1 MVSRSAQEFE
11 TMKSLFCERPR
22 LAIPSF
28 VALRGAA
35 RMYPSAGED
44 RTFVFCVWA
53 EFIASIVP
61 STRLQLDWS
70 RRLYRGCVQRYYSLI
85 STSSK
90 TMRAAGPATSLM
102 SRNLAL

>member
-11 TMKSLFCERPR
+11 TTNSLFCERPR

-28 VALRGAA
+28 VAPRGAA
-35 RMYPSAGED
+35 RMYSSAGED
-44 RTFVFCVWA
+44 RTLEFCVWA

-61 STRLQLDWS
+61 SARLQLDWS
-70 RRLYRGCVQRYYSLI
+70 PILYRGCVQRSYSLI
-85 STSSK
+85 SASSK